1 MKSIYSGNNGTLMQ
15 TLNSNY
21 EPEVK
26 ERVRKSS
33 QKRKE
38 DKLKEKVFEQYKK
51 ELQKIKESKRVRYHS
66 SSYN

>member
-1 MKSIYSGNNGTLMQ
+1 MQ

-51 ELQKIKESKRVRYHS
+51 EL
-66 SSYN
+66 

>member
-1 MKSIYSGNNGTLMQ
+1 MSVKNYLKSLYSGNNGKLMQ

-21 EPEVK
+21 EIEVK

-38 DKLKEKVFEQYKK
+38 DKLKEKDFEQHKK
-51 ELQKIKESKRVRYHS
+51 ELKK
-66 SSYN
+66 

>member
-1 MKSIYSGNNGTLMQ
+1 MQ

-21 EPEVK
+21 EIEVK

-38 DKLKEKVFEQYKK
+38 DKLKEKDFEQHKK
-51 ELQKIKESKRVRYHS
+51 ELKK
-66 SSYN
+66 